1 MPRRAFP
8 LGTTGANCEQEPLVT
23 EHLIEYVARDRTGI
37 TTVVT
42 TTSVI
47 DVDTVIQHIHAGHAG
62 YYVAADS
69 WKRTPVRSL
78 SFLGGAYLFANW
90 DGSKRNMLHDL
101 AFRGPTRS
109 VETKPVPEPRFARL
123 LAALFGRRATHR
135 HRATPR

>member
-1 MPRRAFP
+1 M
-8 LGTTGANCEQEPLVT
+8 T

-37 TTVVT
+37 TAVVT

-109 VETKPVPEPRFARL
+109 VETKPAPEPRFARL
-123 LAALFGRRATHR
+123 IAALFGRRATHR

>member
-1 MPRRAFP
+1 MS
-8 LGTTGANCEQEPLVT
+8 

-37 TTVVT
+37 TAVVT
-42 TTSVI
+42 PTSVI
-47 DVDTVIQHIHAGHAG
+47 DVDTVIKHIRSGHTG

-101 AFRGPTRS
+101 AFRSPTQAI
-109 VETKPVPEPRFARL
+109 ETKPLQQSRFSRL
-123 LAALFGRRATHR
+123 LAAVFGGSPARR
-135 HRATPR
+135 

>member
-1 MPRRAFP
+1 M
-8 LGTTGANCEQEPLVT
+8 T

-37 TTVVT
+37 TAVVT

-62 YYVAADS
+62 YYVRADS
-69 WKRTPVRSL
+69 WKRTPVRSM

-101 AFRGPTRS
+101 AFRTPTQAI
-109 VETKPVPEPRFARL
+109 EPKPAPEPRFARL
-123 LAALFGRRATHR
+123 LSALFGHRRPTHRRATHR
-135 HRATPR
+135 

>member
-1 MPRRAFP
+1 M
-8 LGTTGANCEQEPLVT
+8 T

-37 TTVVT
+37 TAVVT

-62 YYVAADS
+62 YYVAGDS

-101 AFRGPTRS
+101 AFHDPSRAIEP
-109 VETKPVPEPRFARL
+109 KPVPEPRFARL
-123 LAALFGRRATHR
+123 LAALFGRRSATQGHR
-135 HRATPR
+135 TTLR